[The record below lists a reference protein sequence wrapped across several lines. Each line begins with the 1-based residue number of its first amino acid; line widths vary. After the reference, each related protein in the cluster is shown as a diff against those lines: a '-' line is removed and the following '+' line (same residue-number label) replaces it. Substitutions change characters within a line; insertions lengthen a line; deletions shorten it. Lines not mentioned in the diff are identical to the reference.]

1 MTNIFNDQEM
11 VFMFFGIVI
20 MVAVLVVRY
29 FLKDSNVIG
38 QQNPQ
43 SDAEMEARIAK
54 RRLNNYSANDADH
67 WGDYWDANN
76 ADYWSDYWDKVNT
89 RRLCGCEDSAIGS
102 PFDHH

>member
-54 RRLNNYSANDADH
+54 RRLNNYSVEDAE
-67 WGDYWDANN
+67 YWDDFWKKNDPTN
-76 ADYWSDYWDKVNT
+76 PS
-89 RRLCGCEDSAIGS
+89 SAGYIYDPHYS
-102 PFDHH
+102 ACSEY